1 MINTSNLG
9 LVIIDM
15 EAVFFAKIGN
25 DEVERLIKKQRKVLE
40 VAVEMDIPVGV
51 LEYGCGGTIK
61 RIKEIVDRAPRHR
74 YFEKTLADGF
84 EPENIIS
91 EVKQQDWFK
100 ERKVKRLLLSGIS
113 ATDCVASTGLGARR
127 AGFEVLVSTSLV
139 NQNETPEFGFERYY
153 NFLGFEMVSY
163 KRLVRR

>member
-9 LVIIDM
+9 LVIVDM
-15 EAVFFAKIGN
+15 QESFLKKIPE
-25 DEVERLIKKQRKVLE
+25 DEVQRLVKKQRRVLE

-51 LEYGCGGTIK
+51 LEYGCGRTIK
-61 RIKEIVDRAPRHR
+61 RIKEIVDRAARHR

-84 EPENIIS
+84 EPKNIIS
-91 EVKQQDWFK
+91 EVKPQDWFK
-100 ERKVKRLLLSGIS
+100 ERKVKRLLLSGIY

-127 AGFEVLVSTSLV
+127 AGFEVLVSTPLV
-139 NQNETPEFGFERYY
+139 NQNETPEFGFEKYY
-153 NFLGFEMVSY
+153 YFLGFEMVSY